1 LRSKRSEGF
10 LLLLPE
16 RHSAVNEISP
26 SIKRPLFMLQKS
38 INKPVRV
45 RLKNSEEYRGNMV
58 NVDAYMNVFLEGAV
72 EYNDKG
78 DMVTN
83 YGRVVIRGNNVLFI
97 KLDEALKI

>member
-1 LRSKRSEGF
+1 M
-10 LLLLPE
+10 
-16 RHSAVNEISP
+16 NEVSS
-26 SIKRPLFMLQKS
+26 SIKKPLFVLQKS

-72 EYNDKG
+72 EYDGNG

-97 KLDEALKI
+97 KLDEALKV